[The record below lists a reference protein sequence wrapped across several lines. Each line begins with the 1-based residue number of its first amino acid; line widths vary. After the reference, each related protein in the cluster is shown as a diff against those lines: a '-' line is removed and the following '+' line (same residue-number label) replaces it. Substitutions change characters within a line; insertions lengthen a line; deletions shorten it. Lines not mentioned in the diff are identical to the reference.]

1 MEQRIIMSIS
11 KFINL
16 SLQALAVGL
25 AVISPAAAS
34 STATKTPNNVAWRCN
49 MDGAIVYIA
58 KSGIRYSM
66 INSDGEDA
74 GPRTASDGAR
84 YRADH
89 FGFNSQWLEGNL
101 YYNISFSP
109 TSGVFREAINDN
121 ISTYRCQRV
130 PWSTIVRINAKRIN

>member
-1 MEQRIIMSIS
+1 MSIS
-11 KFINL
+11 RIFNIN
-16 SLQALAVGL
+16 LQALVIGL

-34 STATKTPNNVAWRCN
+34 AATTKTPSNLAWRCN
-49 MDGAIVYIA
+49 MDGSIIFIA

-66 INSDGEDA
+66 INSDGGDA
-74 GPRTASDGAR
+74 GPRTANDGAQ
-84 YRADH
+84 YKADN

-121 ISTYRCQRV
+121 INTYRCQRV
-130 PWSTIVRINAKRIN
+130 PWSAVVRVNAKRIN